1 MGRIAAVSRDGVPLS
16 TAGAGTVG
24 IPDFAYGLRFLGH
37 TDQGGRGDGVQVM
50 VSDGHAYVG
59 HMFSGGVTILDV
71 RHPRHPHAVGFLPAA
86 PGTWNLHL
94 QVADGLLLVIDAV
107 DLFAAPAF
115 ADEASY
121 YGRSVG
127 EVLGENPP
135 AEYSAGMR
143 VYDLADPGAPRQI
156 GSLSVDGFGLHRIWY
171 VGGRWAYASAL
182 LHGFSDYVLV
192 TIDMADPARPRLAGS
207 SWLPGM
213 DLARGERPTWPREHR
228 YGLHHAIVAG
238 DLAYGCWRDG
248 GLTVHDVSDPTRPEL
263 LVHRNWCPPFGG
275 GTHTALPLPG
285 RELLVVADE
294 GIADDCADQVKYTW
308 VFDVRVP
315 ANPVSIS
322 TFPRPPRSTTA
333 PRART
338 SDRTTCTRTGRAA
351 SSASGSCSPRTRTPA
366 SACSTST
373 TPSARG
379 RSLPSSRRLLGGCSI
394 RVPAGPGSSRAVTCS
409 STRTASCTSPTT
421 TRASTSSSTRAR
433 DDR

>member
-1 MGRIAAVSRDGVPLS
+1 MGRIAVVTREAGPTGTTGGGAVGV
-16 TAGAGTVG
+16 
-24 IPDFAYGLRFLGH
+24 PDFAHGGLRFLGH

-50 VSDGHAYVG
+50 VHDGYAYVG
-59 HMFSGGVTILDV
+59 HMFSRGVTVLDV
-71 RHPRHPHAVGFLPAA
+71 RDPREPRAVGFLPAA

-94 QVADGLLLVIDAV
+94 QVADGLLLVLDAV
-107 DLFAAPAF
+107 DLVAAPAF

-127 EVLGENPP
+127 EVLAENPP
-135 AEYSAGMR
+135 AEYSAGMT
-143 VYDLADPGAPRQI
+143 VYDLADPAAPRRI

-182 LHGFSDYVLV
+182 LHGFTDYVLV
-192 TIDMADPARPRLAGS
+192 TIDMADPVRPRVAGN

-213 DLARGERPTWPREHR
+213 HRAGGEQPSWPGTHR
-228 YGLHHAIVAG
+228 YALHHAIVAG

-285 RELLVVADE
+285 RDLLVVADE
-294 GIADDCADQVKYTW
+294 GIADNCADQVKHTW

-322 TFPRPPRSTTA
+322 TFP
-333 PRART
+333 
-338 SDRTTCTRTGRAA
+338 
-351 SSASGSCSPRTRTPA
+351 TPA
-366 SACSTST
+366 ETDYCAKGAHFG
-373 TPSARG
+373 PHNLHENR
-379 RSLPSSRRLLGGCSI
+379 
-394 RVPAGPGSSRAVTCS
+394 PGSFVSERLVFATYQNAGVRVVDLADPFVPREVAAWVPPAPSRMFDTRPGRPRVIQSCDVFVDAAGVLYVTDYNAGLYVLQYEGS
-409 STRTASCTSPTT
+409 
-421 TRASTSSSTRAR
+421 
-433 DDR
+433 